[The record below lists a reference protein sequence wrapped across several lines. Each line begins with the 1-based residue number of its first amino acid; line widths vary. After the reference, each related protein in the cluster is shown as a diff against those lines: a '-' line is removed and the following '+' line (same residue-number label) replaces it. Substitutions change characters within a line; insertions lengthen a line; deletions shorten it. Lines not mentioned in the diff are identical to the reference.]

1 MYKPML
7 HMHWKQIRWGLLP
20 FVLAAYALP
29 LIAVQGLGTPPG
41 MESATLEAYRIVG
54 GFQVWLP
61 AFPML
66 AAAVGIVLA
75 LSAWNW
81 DHQLKHVYALSLPVS
96 RWRYATMKMVAGA
109 TLTLLPAAGLWIGA
123 HVATAFVELP
133 AGLNAYPNYLALRF
147 LVASLVAY
155 AGFFAM
161 AAGTVRTT
169 VLVVSLVV
177 ALLIS
182 GNVLTDF
189 LAGYYPVFYRVN
201 LVEMAFEALMR
212 APGPFEVFTGN
223 WMLID
228 V

>member
-1 MYKPML
+1 ML

-20 FVLAAYALP
+20 FVLGAYVLP
-29 LIAVQGLGTPPG
+29 LMAVQGLGTPPG
-41 MESATLEAYRIVG
+41 MDSASLEAYRLVAG
-54 GFQVWLP
+54 YQVWLP
-61 AFPML
+61 VFPLL
-66 AAAVGIVLA
+66 AAAVGITLA

-96 RWRYATMKMVAGA
+96 RWRYAVVKMVAGA
-109 TLTLLPAAGLWIGA
+109 TLALLPAGALWIGA
-123 HVATAFVELP
+123 HVATAFVDLP
-133 AGLNAYPNYLALRF
+133 AGLHAYPNHLAFRF
-147 LVASLVAY
+147 LVAILLAY

-169 VLVVSLVV
+169 MWVLSAVIGF
-177 ALLIS
+177 LIL

-189 LAGYYPVFYRVN
+189 LAGYFPVFYRVN
-201 LVEMAFEALMR
+201 VVELAFATLMKV
-212 APGPFEVFTGN
+212 PGPLEVFTGN